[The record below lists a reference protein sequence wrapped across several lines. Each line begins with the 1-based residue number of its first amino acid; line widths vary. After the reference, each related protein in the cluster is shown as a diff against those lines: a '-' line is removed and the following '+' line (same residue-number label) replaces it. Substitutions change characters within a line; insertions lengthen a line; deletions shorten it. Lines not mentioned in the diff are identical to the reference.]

1 MRCTSPKQQCH
12 LKANNHQYVRQR
24 VNVQATLEQTIPIIV
39 SLPFKLSSL
48 MEPLINP
55 LQLLTS
61 ESHIQKDKN
70 SLGKIA
76 TQTSDDPTHLKHNFI
91 PYL

>member
-1 MRCTSPKQQCH
+1 M
-12 LKANNHQYVRQR
+12 RQR

-39 SLPFKLSSL
+39 SLPSKLSSL

-55 LQLLTS
+55 PQLPTS

-70 SLGKIA
+70 SLGIIA
-76 TQTSDDPTHLKHNFI
+76 TQITKDPTHLKHNFI